1 MTPAGVQ
8 DSKHTHLYL
17 SLNKILIATK
27 QEKIGPLQAV
37 TRYHSKI
44 NYNRATPYTL

>member
-1 MTPAGVQ
+1 MPAGVQ

-17 SLNKILIATK
+17 SINKILIVTK
-27 QEKIGPLQAV
+27 QEKIGRLLAV
-37 TRYHSKI
+37 TSYHSKT